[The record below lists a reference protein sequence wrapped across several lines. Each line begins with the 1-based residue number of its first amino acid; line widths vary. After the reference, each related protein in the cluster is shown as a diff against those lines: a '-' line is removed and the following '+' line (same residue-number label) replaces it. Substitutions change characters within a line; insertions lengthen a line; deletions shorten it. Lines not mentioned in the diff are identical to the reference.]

1 MNVLFFLLL
10 QVLALWAFFRYNKFH
25 QAAFLETATELT
37 GGISRKYNNI
47 EYYFK
52 LKKTNEDLA
61 RENDSLRNMLLQNFE
76 PSDTASHI
84 ALDSIRVDSLE
95 AYRRWKYQDAKV
107 VGSFVSLQTNYII
120 IHRGARQGV
129 SADDGVVGSRGIVGR
144 VVTVSNNYASV
155 MTALNRQFKT
165 SVKLKKTGERGSIEW
180 DGSKPNTLLLKDI
193 QKSTPVAIGDTVV
206 TSELSSIFPS
216 NIMVGV
222 VSEVLDDKSSNFHVI
237 RIKTATNF
245 RSVEYTYVVKD
256 LQKEEKQKL
265 EAETRKI
272 Q

>member
-1 MNVLFFLLL
+1 
-10 QVLALWAFFRYNKFH
+10 
-25 QAAFLETATELT
+25 
-37 GGISRKYNNI
+37 
-47 EYYFK
+47 
-52 LKKTNEDLA
+52 
-61 RENDSLRNMLLQNFE
+61 
-76 PSDTASHI
+76 
-84 ALDSIRVDSLE
+84 
-95 AYRRWKYQDAKV
+95 
-107 VGSFVSLQTNYII
+107 
-120 IHRGARQGV
+120 
-129 SADDGVVGSRGIVGR
+129 
-144 VVTVSNNYASV
+144 

-193 QKSTPVAIGDTVV
+193 QKSTPVAVGDTVV

-216 NIMVGV
+216 NILVGE
-222 VSEVLDDKSSNFHVI
+222 VSEVLDDPSSNFHVI
-237 RIKTATNF
+237 RIRTATNF